1 MKVIDHYGNE
11 FNSIADMCEFHHIP
25 YDVYKAR
32 VYKYHWSMEK
42 ALNTPVRTKKN
53 ENIKKTQ
60 EEGKEPITAKTEE
73 TVSIEQTVQT
83 KLPKLEHRSFNL
95 FGNNV
100 FDGVLVLQA
109 LGFADDFIASIIGDL
124 DDASLAHIVR
134 FELKS
139 ASTDLQ
145 YAKALEKLIHAF
157 EELTFVKSLNLDED
171 FEEREQFRQK
181 LLEFAA

>member
-1 MKVIDHYGNE
+1 MRVTDHFGNE
-11 FNSIADMCEFHHIP
+11 FKSIKDMCEFHHIP
-25 YDVYKAR
+25 SKIYDNR
-32 VYKYHWSMEK
+32 VNRHHWSMEK
-42 ALNTPVRTKKN
+42 ALTTPLRVNKN
-53 ENIKKTQ
+53 EDTKKTQ
-60 EEGKEPITAKTEE
+60 EESKEMVDVKAKKTI
-73 TVSIEQTVQT
+73 SIAEQT
-83 KLPKLEHRSFNL
+83 KLPKLNHKSFNL

-134 FELKS
+134 YELK
-139 ASTDLQ
+139 D
-145 YAKALEKLIHAF
+145 KACNNSEALRNLEKLINAF
-157 EELTFVKSLNLDED
+157 KELTFVKSLKLDED